1 MQAVG
6 VDRIQVLI
14 VDRGLIDGERMGH
27 LKQAYH
33 IDTIVPV
40 RTNMDLYAD
49 ALGLT
54 RRRDFP
60 WEPYVSPLA
69 PLPTRGA
76 PPKPLSLQKREA
88 KRQQTLAARKAAA
101 GTAPLPAAP
110 PAAPAVSLPYTLL
123 GLGRGLLS
131 WTQCPVPWTAVV
143 NREVDPHGETQNW
156 VIVSTSDSFSAP
168 LLRST
173 YELRTTIEERH
184 RQYKWFWDLTQVYSC
199 AFSLVVNQAILEPPF
214 SAALAE
220 AAWGCSK
227 SSSAHCSQAS
237 Q

>member
-1 MQAVG
+1 M
-6 VDRIQVLI
+6 
-14 VDRGLIDGERMGH
+14 
-27 LKQAYH
+27 
-33 IDTIVPV
+33 
-40 RTNMDLYAD
+40 
-49 ALGLT
+49 
-54 RRRDFP
+54 
-60 WEPYVSPLA
+60 
-69 PLPTRGA
+69 
-76 PPKPLSLQKREA
+76 
-88 KRQQTLAARKAAA
+88 
-101 GTAPLPAAP
+101 
-110 PAAPAVSLPYTLL
+110 
-123 GLGRGLLS
+123 
-131 WTQCPVPWTAVV
+131 V

-184 RQYKWFWDLTQVYSC
+184 RQYKWFWDLTQVHSC